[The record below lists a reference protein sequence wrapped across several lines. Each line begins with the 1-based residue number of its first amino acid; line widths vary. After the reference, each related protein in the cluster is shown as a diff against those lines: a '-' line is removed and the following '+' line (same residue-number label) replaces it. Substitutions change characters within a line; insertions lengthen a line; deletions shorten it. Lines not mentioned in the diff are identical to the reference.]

1 MIPPDA
7 VSELGRLGVVAEPY
21 HPFPEPEE
29 GAMNIGRPVRHEPLL
44 VDQREPIAGYRVWR
58 VANGRLLGP
67 SRGAGWPADGPLWAW
82 CPRSSLYDERPVPHA
97 RCECG
102 IYAMRS
108 AGSLGR
114 LVAAGPRVA
123 RSNPELVLG
132 EVYLWGRVFEHDL
145 GWRAEWARP
154 AGLYL
159 TWDPS
164 QDAAMRDLLERYGLD
179 VRVRGEDEP
188 PRQLVPA

>member
-1 MIPPDA
+1 
-7 VSELGRLGVVAEPY
+7 
-21 HPFPEPEE
+21 
-29 GAMNIGRPVRHEPLL
+29 MNIGRPVRQEPLL
-44 VDQREPIAGYRVWR
+44 VPDHEPISGSRMWQVED
-58 VANGRLLGP
+58 GRLFGP
-67 SRGAGWPADGPLWAW
+67 ARGAGWPPGGPLWAW
-82 CPRSSLYDERPVPHA
+82 CPRASLHDERPVPHA
-97 RCECG
+97 RCTCG

-114 LVAAGPRVA
+114 PAAIAA
-123 RSNPELVLG
+123 RSWAARWNPAFVLG
-132 EVYLWGRVFEHDL
+132 EVHLWGRVFEHDL

-154 AGLYL
+154 VGLYR

-164 QDAAMRDLLERYGLD
+164 LDVSMQELLERYGLD